1 MPSYY
6 NNNNNNNNT
15 RDAEDRLWGMTC
27 PQCFTSADVAVVK
40 NAAWI
45 CVCVCVGWWHNA
57 YWASFTTERRVYS
70 DHTRNVKE
78 CLHA

>member
-15 RDAEDRLWGMTC
+15 RDAEDRVWGMTC

-40 NAAWI
+40 NVAWI
-45 CVCVCVGWWHNA
+45 CVCVLVGCIPLIGLHSQQKDA
-57 YWASFTTERRVYS
+57 YIRIIHEM
-70 DHTRNVKE
+70 
-78 CLHA
+78 